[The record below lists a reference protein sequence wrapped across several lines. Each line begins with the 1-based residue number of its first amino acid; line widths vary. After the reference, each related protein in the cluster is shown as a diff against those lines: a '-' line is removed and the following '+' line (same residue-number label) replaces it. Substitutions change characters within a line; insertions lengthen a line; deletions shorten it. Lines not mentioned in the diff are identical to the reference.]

1 MIMNIYKNSNNKAG
15 TNKRPENWNLKM
27 RGSKIMPGTSK
38 YKNISTSE
46 KKHEERISTH
56 FANDNANDNLRNS
69 PHF

>member
-46 KKHEERISTH
+46 TNMKKESVLT
-56 FANDNANDNLRNS
+56 S
-69 PHF
+69 PMTMPMTI

>member
-46 KKHEERISTH
+46 TNMKKPS
-56 FANDNANDNLRNS
+56 
-69 PHF
+69 